1 MIGRPGWVVARWVRR
16 AAWWVFVVVALVA
29 GRVSWFGFS
38 QTPEVT
44 YHGSY
49 QPLNGVTDSSAYGT
63 ALTVSDV
70 VEGGVAWAGPVTA
83 AAAAVVVVAAIVQ
96 ADAAHR
102 GALMTVLLIA
112 IPVVAV
118 LTVIAAV
125 NSIDGVLAHP
135 ELLIAVVLGATAI
148 LEAATAVARPTQTD
162 P

>member
-29 GRVSWFGFS
+29 GRVRWFGFS

-49 QPLNGVTDSSAYGT
+49 QPLNDLTASSAYGT
-63 ALTVSDV
+63 ALTIDLD
-70 VEGGVAWAGPVTA
+70 EGGVAWAGPVTA
-83 AAAAVVVVAAIVQ
+83 VAAAVIVVAAIVQ
-96 ADAAHR
+96 ADAARR

-112 IPVVAV
+112 IPVVAL

-125 NSIDGVLAHP
+125 NSADGILARP
-135 ELLIAVVLGATAI
+135 VMLIAVVLGATAI
-148 LEAATAVARPTQTD
+148 LEAATAVARPA
-162 P
+162 PSNP